1 MEKKLEQKNILI
13 LGAGLMQKPAI
24 LSAKELN
31 LRTCVIDADKNA
43 VCVPLADEF
52 EQIDLKD
59 KDKILEYA
67 EKLQKSKNSLIAV
80 FTAGTDFSASVSYVC
95 EKLNLPSHSFN
106 AAQNAS
112 IKTQM
117 RECFQKSNVPS
128 PKFAKIS
135 KNDINDTLL
144 DNILQKMTFPLVV
157 KPVDNMGARGC
168 RMIRSENEFSSS
180 VKTAVEYSKTS
191 NAIIEEYME
200 GAEFSIDALIYNG
213 TFTVTGFAIRH
224 IKYPPYFIE
233 IGHTMPAQLDKKI
246 HDELISVFALGA
258 KSLNLT
264 CGAAKADIKYTK
276 CGPMIGEIAARLS
289 GGYMSGWTYPYA
301 SDLNLTK
308 QAILIAC
315 NEIPQKLIEKRIPV
329 SYTPSQLCKNEK
341 CPYDLY
347 EVPCVRTS
355 AERAWYSIPGQV
367 EYIENINEYSDK
379 AVFDVLP
386 RSTVSLGSKV
396 NFPRNNVEK
405 CGNIIAVSN
414 DDKIAIDAAQD
425 AVSNIFITLKPDT
438 KETED
443 FLYGISQQD
452 EKGFPPSAFEQI
464 PPDILDS
471 EDQIIGENQKVSDF
485 IPKVLQNP
493 EYENIKDWNFNTI
506 KQTAQKFDILRKNHP
521 EFDLKTFWK
530 AVLKGGLQA
539 AVYFSDTVKLK
550 QQSKKK

>member
-67 EKLQKSKNSLIAV
+67 EKLQKSQNSLIAV

-135 KNDINDTLL
+135 KNDINNTLL

-168 RMIRSENEFSSS
+168 RMIRSENEFTSS

-443 FLYGISQQD
+443 FLSGISQQD

-464 PPDILDS
+464 PPDILDL

-539 AVYFSDTVKLK
+539 AVYFSDTVNLK

>member
-1 MEKKLEQKNILI
+1 
-13 LGAGLMQKPAI
+13 MQKPAI

-43 VCVPLADEF
+43 VCVSLADEF

-67 EKLQKSKNSLIAV
+67 EKLQKSQNSLIAV

-144 DNILQKMTFPLVV
+144 DNILQKITFPIVV

-168 RMIRSENEFSSS
+168 RMIRSENEFTSS

-315 NEIPQKLIEKRIPV
+315 NKTPQKLIEKRIPV

-405 CGNIIAVSN
+405 CGNIISVSN

-443 FLYGISQQD
+443 FLSGISQQD

>member
-539 AVYFSDTVKLK
+539 AVYFSDTVNLK

>member
-67 EKLQKSKNSLIAV
+67 EKLQKSQNSLIAV

-106 AAQNAS
+106 AAKNAS

-135 KNDINDTLL
+135 KNDINNTLL

-168 RMIRSENEFSSS
+168 RMIRSENEFTSS

-539 AVYFSDTVKLK
+539 AVYFSDTVNLK

>member
-67 EKLQKSKNSLIAV
+67 EKLQKSQNSLIAV

-135 KNDINDTLL
+135 KNDINNTLL

-443 FLYGISQQD
+443 FLSGISQQD

-539 AVYFSDTVKLK
+539 AVYFSDTVNLK

>member
-67 EKLQKSKNSLIAV
+67 EKLQKSQNSLIAV

-168 RMIRSENEFSSS
+168 RMIRSENEFTSS

-443 FLYGISQQD
+443 FLSGISQQD

-471 EDQIIGENQKVSDF
+471 EDQIIGENQKVLDF

>member
-168 RMIRSENEFSSS
+168 RMIRSENEFTSS

-213 TFTVTGFAIRH
+213 TFTVTGFAIRN
-224 IKYPPYFIE
+224 IKYPPYFI
-233 IGHTMPAQLDKKI
+233 
-246 HDELISVFALGA
+246 
-258 KSLNLT
+258 
-264 CGAAKADIKYTK
+264 
-276 CGPMIGEIAARLS
+276 
-289 GGYMSGWTYPYA
+289 
-301 SDLNLTK
+301 
-308 QAILIAC
+308 
-315 NEIPQKLIEKRIPV
+315 
-329 SYTPSQLCKNEK
+329 
-341 CPYDLY
+341 
-347 EVPCVRTS
+347 
-355 AERAWYSIPGQV
+355 
-367 EYIENINEYSDK
+367 
-379 AVFDVLP
+379 
-386 RSTVSLGSKV
+386 
-396 NFPRNNVEK
+396 
-405 CGNIIAVSN
+405 
-414 DDKIAIDAAQD
+414 
-425 AVSNIFITLKPDT
+425 
-438 KETED
+438 
-443 FLYGISQQD
+443 
-452 EKGFPPSAFEQI
+452 
-464 PPDILDS
+464 
-471 EDQIIGENQKVSDF
+471 
-485 IPKVLQNP
+485 
-493 EYENIKDWNFNTI
+493 
-506 KQTAQKFDILRKNHP
+506 
-521 EFDLKTFWK
+521 
-530 AVLKGGLQA
+530 
-539 AVYFSDTVKLK
+539 
-550 QQSKKK
+550 

>member
-67 EKLQKSKNSLIAV
+67 EKLQKSQNSLIAV

-168 RMIRSENEFSSS
+168 RMIRSENEFTSS

-443 FLYGISQQD
+443 FLSGISQQD

-471 EDQIIGENQKVSDF
+471 VDQIIGENQKVSDF

>member
-67 EKLQKSKNSLIAV
+67 EKLQKSQNSLIAV

-128 PKFAKIS
+128 PKFAKIL
-135 KNDINDTLL
+135 KTDINDTLL
-144 DNILQKMTFPLVV
+144 DKILQKMTFPLVV

-168 RMIRSENEFSSS
+168 RMIRSENEFTSS

-443 FLYGISQQD
+443 FLSGISQQD

-471 EDQIIGENQKVSDF
+471 VDQIIGENQKVSDF

>member
-67 EKLQKSKNSLIAV
+67 EKLQKSQNSLIAV

-168 RMIRSENEFSSS
+168 RMIRSENEFTSS

-233 IGHTMPAQLDKKI
+233 IGHTMPAELDKKI

-443 FLYGISQQD
+443 FLSGISQQD

-471 EDQIIGENQKVSDF
+471 VDQIIGENQKVSDF

-506 KQTAQKFDILRKNHP
+506 KQTALKFDILRKNHP

>member
-67 EKLQKSKNSLIAV
+67 EKLQKSQNSLIAV
-80 FTAGTDFSASVSYVC
+80 FTAGTDFSTSVSYVC

-168 RMIRSENEFSSS
+168 RMIRSENEFTSS

-405 CGNIIAVSN
+405 CGNIITVSN

-443 FLYGISQQD
+443 FLSGISQQD

>member
-67 EKLQKSKNSLIAV
+67 EKLQKSQNSLIAV

-443 FLYGISQQD
+443 FLSGISQQD

>member
-67 EKLQKSKNSLIAV
+67 EKLQKSQNSLIAV

-135 KNDINDTLL
+135 KNDINNTLL

>member
-67 EKLQKSKNSLIAV
+67 EKLQKSQNSLIAV

-135 KNDINDTLL
+135 KNDINNTLL

-168 RMIRSENEFSSS
+168 RMIRSENEFTSS

-367 EYIENINEYSDK
+367 VYIENINEYSDK

-443 FLYGISQQD
+443 FLSGISQQD

-539 AVYFSDTVKLK
+539 AVYFSDTVNLK

>member
-67 EKLQKSKNSLIAV
+67 EKLQKSQNSLIAV

-144 DNILQKMTFPLVV
+144 DIILQKMTFPLVV

-168 RMIRSENEFSSS
+168 RMIRSENEFTSS

-443 FLYGISQQD
+443 FLSGISQKD

>member
-67 EKLQKSKNSLIAV
+67 EKLQKSQISLIAV

-168 RMIRSENEFSSS
+168 RMIRSENEFTSS

-443 FLYGISQQD
+443 FLSGISQQD

-471 EDQIIGENQKVSDF
+471 VDQIIGENQKVSDF

>member
-67 EKLQKSKNSLIAV
+67 EKLQKSQNSLIAV

-168 RMIRSENEFSSS
+168 RMIRSENEFTSS

-367 EYIENINEYSDK
+367 VYIENINEYSDK

-443 FLYGISQQD
+443 FLSGISQQD

-539 AVYFSDTVKLK
+539 AVYFSDTVNLK

>member
-1 MEKKLEQKNILI
+1 
-13 LGAGLMQKPAI
+13 
-24 LSAKELN
+24 
-31 LRTCVIDADKNA
+31 
-43 VCVPLADEF
+43 
-52 EQIDLKD
+52 
-59 KDKILEYA
+59 
-67 EKLQKSKNSLIAV
+67 
-80 FTAGTDFSASVSYVC
+80 
-95 EKLNLPSHSFN
+95 
-106 AAQNAS
+106 
-112 IKTQM
+112 
-117 RECFQKSNVPS
+117 
-128 PKFAKIS
+128 
-135 KNDINDTLL
+135 
-144 DNILQKMTFPLVV
+144 
-157 KPVDNMGARGC
+157 
-168 RMIRSENEFSSS
+168 
-180 VKTAVEYSKTS
+180 
-191 NAIIEEYME
+191 
-200 GAEFSIDALIYNG
+200 
-213 TFTVTGFAIRH
+213 
-224 IKYPPYFIE
+224 
-233 IGHTMPAQLDKKI
+233 
-246 HDELISVFALGA
+246 
-258 KSLNLT
+258 
-264 CGAAKADIKYTK
+264 
-276 CGPMIGEIAARLS
+276 MIGEIAARLS

-308 QAILIAC
+308 QAIFIAW
-315 NEIPQKLIEKRIPV
+315 NEIPQKVIEKRIPV
-329 SYTPSQLCKNEK
+329 SYAPSQLCKNEK

-443 FLYGISQQD
+443 FLSGISQQD

-471 EDQIIGENQKVSDF
+471 VDQIIGENQKVSDF